1 MKRDVK
7 GGRLGMFLSLTADG
21 WGVAPDENRKDDAGA
36 SRSTAAASRDKIIF
50 LDMARFKHYISW

>member
-1 MKRDVK
+1 
-7 GGRLGMFLSLTADG
+7 MFLSLTADG